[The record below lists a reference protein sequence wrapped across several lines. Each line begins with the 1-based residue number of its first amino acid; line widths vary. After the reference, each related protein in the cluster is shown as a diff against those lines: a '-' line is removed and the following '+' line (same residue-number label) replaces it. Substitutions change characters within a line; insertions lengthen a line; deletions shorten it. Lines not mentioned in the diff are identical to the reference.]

1 MAAASAQEQQARDAE
16 SCRARWSGAVSA
28 ALPGVA
34 AGRAWALL
42 SDFFAIQRWLPGVA
56 SCERAGGG
64 SGSGSGSVRRVAD
77 ASGEQWALEELLATD
92 AAARS
97 VRYAV
102 LDSSLGI
109 RGYTATLKVA
119 PEEAEAEA
127 EEGRGGGCRIE
138 WSFECEPGEGWSR
151 EGLAA
156 YLHAGA
162 KAMAE
167 RVAAAV
173 RAEDAAAAAAAEEEE
188 KAEKVTS
195 K

>member
-16 SCRARWSGAVSA
+16 SCGARWSGAVSA
-28 ALPGVA
+28 ALPGVP

-56 SCERAGGG
+56 SCERAGG
-64 SGSGSGSVRRVAD
+64 GSVRRVAD

-102 LDSSLGI
+102 LDSSLGL

-119 PEEAEAEA
+119 PEAE

-173 RAEDAAAAAAAEEEE
+173 RADDAAAAAAAEEEE

>member
-1 MAAASAQEQQARDAE
+1 MAIGSSMAAASAQEQQARARGAE
-16 SCRARWSGAVSA
+16 SCGARWSGAVSA
-28 ALPGVA
+28 ALPCVP

-42 SDFFAIQRWLPGVA
+42 SDFFAIHRWLPGLA
-56 SCERAGGG
+56 SCERAAG
-64 SGSGSGSVRRVAD
+64 GSGSGSVRRVAD

-102 LDSSLGI
+102 LDSSLGL

-119 PEEAEAEA
+119 PEE
-127 EEGRGGGCRIE
+127 GLGGGCRIE
-138 WSFECEPGEGWSR
+138 WSFECDPGERLSR

-173 RAEDAAAAAAAEEEE
+173 RAEDAAAAAEEEE
-188 KAEKVTS
+188 EKVTS
-195 K
+195 KYVA